1 MNEPNNQLRYYREL
15 QGWSQQKVAEE
26 LNTDMKMVS
35 KWERGIATPSPHYR
49 EKLCKLF
56 GKNALE
62 LGLIKK
68 TNPSSDYQ
76 ANYTPSTTNHSD
88 QISSKSITN
97 PSLHFSFGNIETT
110 WVVVDG
116 DGTEEY
122 KPENIHCHFI
132 PEPDKL
138 PDDLAARREQTQ
150 KQQEENRSQGKPFQ
164 WDGERYSLD
173 NIIISRSPVEES
185 MILDL
190 WFRPSDYYTF
200 LATNQS
206 LKDKTIRE
214 KYLKSTDWQSPVK
227 FFSNS
232 FGISLVIITSDNYT
246 LFTQR
251 GKNLG
256 SRPSE
261 YNISVSEGLSKALDH
276 KPHNQAPDIY
286 HCASRGI
293 TEELGLHEPDDFQQ
307 ADIILLS
314 LGIDTLYSLW
324 GLRGIAKVNRTIEEI
339 IQNWKSGV
347 KDKLENI
354 QIHPV
359 KFEPSNIIPFVFSH
373 TPWTPSGLVCVYHA
387 LVHEYGRRTTEEAI
401 KRYFQGQQL
410 PVSKQLYTTD
420 KP

>member
-88 QISSKSITN
+88 QISSKGITN

-164 WDGERYSLD
+164 WNGERYSLD
-173 NIIISRSPVEES
+173 NVIISR
-185 MILDL
+185 
-190 WFRPSDYYTF
+190 
-200 LATNQS
+200 
-206 LKDKTIRE
+206 
-214 KYLKSTDWQSPVK
+214 
-227 FFSNS
+227 
-232 FGISLVIITSDNYT
+232 
-246 LFTQR
+246 
-251 GKNLG
+251 
-256 SRPSE
+256 
-261 YNISVSEGLSKALDH
+261 
-276 KPHNQAPDIY
+276 
-286 HCASRGI
+286 
-293 TEELGLHEPDDFQQ
+293 
-307 ADIILLS
+307 
-314 LGIDTLYSLW
+314 
-324 GLRGIAKVNRTIEEI
+324 
-339 IQNWKSGV
+339 
-347 KDKLENI
+347 
-354 QIHPV
+354 
-359 KFEPSNIIPFVFSH
+359 
-373 TPWTPSGLVCVYHA
+373 
-387 LVHEYGRRTTEEAI
+387 
-401 KRYFQGQQL
+401 
-410 PVSKQLYTTD
+410 
-420 KP
+420 